1 MPGKHSQIPWTTH
14 LLVEPRQV
22 LKVPPTNP
30 LAWQTSLI
38 DSEVDS
44 ILGGGIYGHTKE
56 GRHVGDAHG
65 GSGGGD
71 RTADNNGIP
80 PAGRQHR
87 EFLRRGGGRT
97 SAGGKDGSKEG
108 GGDGDR
114 GGGQGTEGGGTRR
127 LDIVPGEV
135 CPVCQEEM
143 QEEGGGDVDHPPIE
157 TAAATAAEGRLTFCR
172 DGCGNNMHARW
183 VVGGLVGEW
192 EGPSLRTLARR
203 NTLSIKFGLVFMTYY
218 CHRYSTLLFK
228 ICIVAGTVGR
238 TSKLKQHGY
247 KILLHKRPVFLAYE
261 L

>member
-1 MPGKHSQIPWTTH
+1 MPGKHSQILGPH
-14 LLVEPRQV
+14 LLVEPHQV

-65 GSGGGD
+65 GSGGGE

-183 VVGGLVGEW
+183 VVGGWLVGGKGRFCAPQP
-192 EGPSLRTLARR
+192 EGSLCLSNSDLFYDLLPPSLQYA
-203 NTLSIKFGLVFMTYY
+203 S
-218 CHRYSTLLFK
+218 K
-228 ICIVAGTVGR
+228 ILIVAGTAVGR
-238 TSKLKQHGY
+238 ANKLKQHGY
-247 KILLHKRPVFLAYE
+247 NILFYKRPVFLAYD